1 MTVGKGE
8 IENITI
14 GKGGGGCS
22 TNSHM
27 TVGKEG
33 GVDWRGR
40 EKGGREEGGG
50 GGGGGGGGNMEGR
63 KESGERWAWARGL
76 RHGP

>member
-8 IENITI
+8 MENITI

-22 TNSHM
+22 TNGHM

-33 GVDWRGR
+33 GAGWRGR
-40 EKGGREEGGG
+40 EKGGGEGCGRERRRG
-50 GGGGGGGGNMEGR
+50 
-63 KESGERWAWARGL
+63 RWAWQAYLVWARGL
-76 RHGP
+76 SHGP